1 MLERSKWILKIV
13 CLALAAVLLY
23 QLIQVGIR
31 LNPLAHVTVPEL
43 PSLPPEAANQP
54 GSTPVIP
61 GMPPVP
67 GVKGSNS
74 SVPSVGTNAVP
85 SALATGTN
93 AASPKALARSETN
106 SAAPPKPAET
116 ETNIT
121 PPLTVGTK
129 PTNIP
134 PTVASAGPG
143 TNLAPGAA
151 GTNAVASQSPGS
163 KAAAAAP
170 GPIVMGM
177 PGGFNPNQRM
187 MSPPHAASLPPAI
200 QARVDRI
207 VESEILGPFIR
218 PQPAALI
225 GIAGDF
231 AFVRAPTGQTGL
243 VKEGDDLG
251 GLKLLRIGTNRVL
264 VEEQGQKKELT
275 IFSGYGGESLLP
287 KPETSHETNK

>member
-1 MLERSKWILKIV
+1 MLECSKLILKIACYV
-13 CLALAAVLLY
+13 LAAVLVY
-23 QLIQVGIR
+23 QLVQVGIR

-43 PSLPPEAANQP
+43 PSLPPETVNQP
-54 GSTPVIP
+54 GPGPAIP
-61 GMPPVP
+61 MMPPVA
-67 GVKGSNS
+67 GGKGSNS
-74 SVPSVGTNAVP
+74 PVPSVGTNAAP

-93 AASPKALARSETN
+93 AAPPKALTQIETN
-106 SAAPPKPAET
+106 SIMSPKPLEADTNAPPSLAT
-116 ETNIT
+116 DTHSTNV
-121 PPLTVGTK
+121 PPML
-129 PTNIP
+129 
-134 PTVASAGPG
+134 ASASPG
-143 TNLAPGAA
+143 TNLPPPAT
-151 GTNAVASQSPGS
+151 GTNAIASQSPGPETVTGPMT
-163 KAAAAAP
+163 KA
-170 GPIVMGM
+170 M

-187 MSPPHAASLPPAI
+187 MSPPQAASLPPAI

-218 PQPAALI
+218 PQPAALM

-264 VEEQGQKKELT
+264 IEEQGQKKELT

-287 KPETSHETNK
+287 KQDTSHETNK

>member
-1 MLERSKWILKIV
+1 MLERSKWVLKIV
-13 CLALAAVLLY
+13 CLLLAAVLLY
-23 QLIQVGIR
+23 QLVQIGIR
-31 LNPLAHVTVPEL
+31 LNPLSQVKIPEL
-43 PSLPPEAANQP
+43 PSLPPETNNPSGSVPVMAA
-54 GSTPVIP
+54 
-61 GMPPVP
+61 MPPVP
-67 GVKGSNS
+67 AGKGSNS
-74 SVPSVGTNAVP
+74 PMQSIPTNAS
-85 SALATGTN
+85 SASPATGTN
-93 AASPKALARSETN
+93 VAL
-106 SAAPPKPAET
+106 PKPADT
-116 ETNIT
+116 LTN
-121 PPLTVGTK
+121 PSPSLSADTK
-129 PTNIP
+129 ATNAP
-134 PTVASAGPG
+134 PTLASTGPG
-143 TNLAPGAA
+143 TNLPAPTS
-151 GTNAVASQSPGS
+151 GTNAVASQNPVPRIAG
-163 KAAAAAP
+163 AAP
-170 GPIVMGM
+170 GPMPMAM

-187 MSPPHAASLPPAI
+187 MMSPPQAASLPPAI

-287 KPETSHETNK
+287 KQDTSHETNK